1 MAYFK
6 HLPDI
11 LYQSPLSHK
20 NSSGDYINIKSTHY
34 TNDISGNGPVKNNDA
49 IDIPLKV
56 KSINDGSILLDIEDQ
71 PNIKSDDTNT
81 PKVRGRK

>member
-20 NSSGDYINIKSTHY
+20 NSSGDYINIKNISL
-34 TNDISGNGPVKNNDA
+34 DIR
-49 IDIPLKV
+49 
-56 KSINDGSILLDIEDQ
+56 KSVTIKSILL
-71 PNIKSDDTNT
+71 
-81 PKVRGRK
+81 

>member
-20 NSSGDYINIKSTHY
+20 NSSGDYINIKNIFRRTKLKAY
-34 TNDISGNGPVKNNDA
+34 LAGNVRLFNKY
-49 IDIPLKV
+49 V
-56 KSINDGSILLDIEDQ
+56 IED
-71 PNIKSDDTNT
+71 
-81 PKVRGRK
+81 